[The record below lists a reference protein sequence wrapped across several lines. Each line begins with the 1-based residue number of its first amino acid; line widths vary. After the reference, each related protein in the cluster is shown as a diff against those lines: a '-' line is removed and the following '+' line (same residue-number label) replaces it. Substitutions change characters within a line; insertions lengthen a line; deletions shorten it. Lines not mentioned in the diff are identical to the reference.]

1 MLADIYKTG
10 GTLMIE
16 RFSERC
22 VSVFVKGDIHPIAIC
37 IKRKE
42 TVKSVQIIFGIFRYC
57 QLTRKIEGKA
67 MIRNRYNY
75 PTPPIK
81 DIKGKETQTRNN

>member
-22 VSVFVKGDIHPIAIC
+22 VSVYVKRDISHKIYYSSNRRLSQKESLFESYLIYFV
-37 IKRKE
+37 
-42 TVKSVQIIFGIFRYC
+42 TVG
-57 QLTRKIEGKA
+57 
-67 MIRNRYNY
+67 
-75 PTPPIK
+75 
-81 DIKGKETQTRNN
+81 